1 MWRLAAGL
9 VALALVVGGC
19 GSDKKADTAAKAPPS
34 TTSTGALPPVQ
45 GKKSKKAGTS
55 AKPPKPPSGG
65 TPVQVVDFLAF
76 ETPSGKIGCA
86 VTKAPD
92 TLRCDTK
99 YDTSF
104 NRTGHKCTEGDYG
117 HSFEVLPTGAGKA
130 ICAGDTVLGA
140 TNARTIPYGKTWKL
154 GQFTCSATPSRLTCQ
169 NPAGHGFA
177 LSVQSQRLF

>member
-1 MWRLAAGL
+1 MLRLVAGL
-9 VALALVVGGC
+9 AALALVAGGC
-19 GSDKKADTAAKAPPS
+19 GSDKKSDTGAKGPPS

-45 GKKSKKAGTS
+45 GKVTKKKGS
-55 AKPPKPPSGG
+55 ARLTPPRGG
-65 TPVQVVDFLAF
+65 TAVKVVDFLAF
-76 ETPSGKIGCA
+76 QTPSAKIGCA

-92 TLRCDTK
+92 TLRCDTR
-99 YDTSF
+99 YATSF
-104 NRTGHKCTEGDYG
+104 SRSGHKCTDGDYG

-140 TNARTIPYGKTWKL
+140 ANARTIPYGKTWKL
-154 GQFTCSATPSRLTCQ
+154 GPFTCSAAPSGLTCQ

>member
-9 VALALVVGGC
+9 AALVLVAGC
-19 GSDKKADTAAKAPPS
+19 GSDKKSDTAAKAPS

-45 GKKSKKAGTS
+45 GKASKK
-55 AKPPKPPSGG
+55 KPGATPKAAPRSGH
-65 TPVQVVDFLAF
+65 TVRVVDFLAF
-76 ETPSGKIGCA
+76 ETPSGKVGCA

-92 TLRCDTK
+92 TLRCDTR

-104 NRTGHKCTEGDYG
+104 SRTGHKCTDGDYG
-117 HSFEVLPTGAGKA
+117 HSFEVLPSGAGKA

-140 TNARTIPYGKTWKL
+140 NNAKTIPYGKTWLL
-154 GQFTCSATPSRLTCQ
+154 GPFSCTAQPSGLTCR
-169 NPAGHGFA
+169 NGAGHGFA